1 MSNPLQR
8 FPITA
13 DEITRVMTK
22 FYARI
27 RVHPELGPVFNGILG
42 HDRATWDTHE
52 DKIAGFWRN
61 ALLREQSYSG
71 NPMQVH
77 LATPQILDAHFPL
90 WLDLFDEV
98 LTIELPAE
106 TAAAWSAL
114 AHRIA
119 RGFRM
124 RMSEDRAP
132 KGAPPLL
139 SF

>member
-1 MSNPLQR
+1 MSYPVRR

-13 DEITRVMTK
+13 EEIDRVMVK

-27 RVHPELGPVFNGILG
+27 RVHPVLGPVFNGIIG
-42 HDRATWDTHE
+42 TDKGEWAAHE
-52 DKIAGFWRN
+52 DKIGGFWRN

-77 LATPQILDAHFPL
+77 LDTPQILDEHFPL
-90 WLDLFDEV
+90 WLELFEEV
-98 LTIELPAE
+98 LTSELQPE
-106 TAAAWSAL
+106 TAAAWGAM

-119 RGFRM
+119 RGFRI
-124 RMSEDRAP
+124 RMAEDRAP
-132 KGAPPLL
+132 EGAPPQL